1 MDVGFASE
9 PLAKRKTAGAGRLWD
24 GMLRIRT
31 MLADQVLGRLAILAL
46 TLLVVLALK
55 VGGKRVRRVLLDMR
69 GRNSRCAGGRC
80 GSYESQADR
89 RRGAVEQRVRR
100 RYFT

>member
-46 TLLVVLALK
+46 VLLVVLALK
-55 VGGKRVRRVLLDMR
+55 MGEKRLGGIRSPRRPSPPPR
-69 GRNSRCAGGRC
+69 IRPWS
-80 GSYESQADR
+80 
-89 RRGAVEQRVRR
+89 
-100 RYFT
+100 